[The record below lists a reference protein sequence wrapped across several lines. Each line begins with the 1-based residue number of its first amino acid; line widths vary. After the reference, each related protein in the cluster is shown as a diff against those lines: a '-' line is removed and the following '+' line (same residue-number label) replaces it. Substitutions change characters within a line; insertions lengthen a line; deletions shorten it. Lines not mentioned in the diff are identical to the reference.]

1 MRISDWSSDV
11 CSSDLQE
18 SPSRR
23 EPSKL
28 QSGYS
33 SGDVL
38 QVTARPA
45 VPQVKGSC
53 HCGAVSFSV
62 FSRAA
67 VPYMRCYCS
76 ICRKT
81 AGGGGYAINLSGEAV
96 PLAVQ
101 GKEHVDRKS
110 TRLNSSHKCAPRL
123 QST

>member
-1 MRISDWSSDV
+1 MPAK
-11 CSSDLQE
+11 QE

-45 VPQVKGSC
+45 VPQIKGSC

-76 ICRKT
+76 LCRKT
-81 AGGGGYAINLSGEAV
+81 AGGGGSAINLSAQAA
-96 PLAVQ
+96 PLEVQ
-101 GKEHVDRKS
+101 GKEPLTFHHE
-110 TRLNSSHKCAPRL
+110 T
-123 QST
+123 T